1 MEKGKLTASTK
12 RYRNSGWAGKHLPR
26 KSKKAPTPTPAMVVA
41 VERSSAWMEQKEPKR
56 DFGKIIIS
64 IGRKMYEGGYVTAND
79 GNITMRVGDDEVW
92 ATPTGVS
99 KGDLSDDKLLRVRIS
114 TGEILE
120 GTWNPTTELLTMP
133 SALA

>member
-64 IGRKMYEGGYVTAND
+64 IGRKQMLFNPLMKSEQPVMHTTITTKTPGGNVPKRNWK
-79 GNITMRVGDDEVW
+79 TMGMDARE
-92 ATPTGVS
+92 PRMR
-99 KGDLSDDKLLRVRIS
+99 L
-114 TGEILE
+114 
-120 GTWNPTTELLTMP
+120 
-133 SALA
+133 